1 MVLSVLTGDVT
12 VSGRAGSAALCEPQ
26 RSSIQRIEFSDV
38 QTGIVT
44 SFNFPFAKQSDSPFG
59 NYSVNLKNEHTY
71 SVTISYY
78 MGFSVGNMYP
88 ASDYIDTFTV
98 NATAGETAITKN
110 FG

>member
-1 MVLSVLTGDVT
+1 MRTATLKYTKN
-12 VSGRAGSAALCEPQ
+12 
-26 RSSIQRIEFSDV
+26 RISDV